1 MRLVESI
8 RLPLLA
14 AALLACPVCSNAQPG
29 TAGIQDSRTDA
40 PSATLRVTA
49 IGFRLATANSGE
61 CSVSEP
67 ATGLLFHDLGGY
79 PAALRSAVADQW
91 GLTDGFGI
99 LGVVPGSPGAAAG
112 LHPGD
117 EIVGIAGQRIAA
129 LPLPA
134 VTARASYDRVAAFS
148 AILRDKLRA
157 ESVRLDVRRGV
168 DVRQVS
174 LRGVSSCAADFVLV
188 PQERP
193 EAWSDER
200 AVAVSS
206 GLARLADDDEL
217 SFAMAHELA
226 HILLGHAGPAKRQ
239 GGSKARELAADEL
252 ALKLVRNAGY
262 DAAGGERLLKRLA
275 SRRAGEISFSH
286 PAVAKRI
293 ARLRAKQEAS
303 SIEVRP

>member
-29 TAGIQDSRTDA
+29 TAGIQESETDA
-40 PSATLRVTA
+40 TSATLRVAA

-61 CSVSEP
+61 CSVREP

-79 PAALRSAVADQW
+79 PAALRPAVTSGW

-99 LGVVPGSPGAAAG
+99 LGVVPGSPGTAAG
-112 LHPGD
+112 LQPGD
-117 EIVGIAGQRIAA
+117 EIVGVAGQRIAA

-157 ESVRLDVRRGV
+157 GSVRLDVRRGV

-174 LRGVSSCAADFVLV
+174 LRGVPSCAADFVLV
-188 PQERP
+188 PQQRP

-206 GLARLADDDEL
+206 GLAQLADDDEL

-226 HILLGHAGPAKRQ
+226 HILLGHAGPAKGQ
-239 GGSKARELAADEL
+239 GGSKTRELAADEL

-262 DAAGGERLLKRLA
+262 DTAGGERLLKLLA
-275 SRRAGEISFSH
+275 SRKAGEISFSH
-286 PAVAKRI
+286 PAFAKRI
-293 ARLRAKQEAS
+293 ARLRAKQQAD
-303 SIEVRP
+303 SIEVSP

>member
-29 TAGIQDSRTDA
+29 TAGIHDSQADA
-40 PSATLRVTA
+40 PSATLRVAA
-49 IGFRLATANSGE
+49 IGFRLATANSGA
-61 CSVSEP
+61 CSVREP

-79 PAALRSAVADQW
+79 PAALRSAVTSRW

-112 LHPGD
+112 FQPGD
-117 EIVGIAGQRIAA
+117 EIVSVAGQRIAA

-134 VTARASYDRVAAFS
+134 VTLRASYDRVAAFS

-157 ESVRLDVRRGV
+157 GSVPLDVRRGV

-174 LRGVSSCAADFVLV
+174 LRGVSSCAANFVLV

-206 GLARLADDDEL
+206 GLAQLADDDEL

-226 HILLGHAGPAKRQ
+226 HILLGHAGPAKGQ

-262 DAAGGERLLKRLA
+262 DAGGGERLLERLA
-275 SRRAGEISFSH
+275 SRKAGEISFSH
-286 PAVAKRI
+286 PGFAKRI
-293 ARLRAKQEAS
+293 ARLRAKQEAGS
-303 SIEVRP
+303 TDVRP